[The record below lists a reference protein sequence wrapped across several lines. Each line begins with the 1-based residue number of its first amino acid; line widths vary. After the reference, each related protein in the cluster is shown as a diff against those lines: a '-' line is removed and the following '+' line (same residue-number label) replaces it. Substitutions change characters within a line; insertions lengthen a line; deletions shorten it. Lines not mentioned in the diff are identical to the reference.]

1 MASTYR
7 SVRADTAKRMDDS
20 EDPAKELIP
29 CRYCGEKATRET
41 LSMNGARCAA
51 CYDAFCRLPMPDF
64 NARFKRNEP
73 KLALPRKP
81 IHVNQG
87 HIGELLAKKS
97 TPDQVRG
104 YAEDLGIDV
113 GDAA

>member
-1 MASTYR
+1 MSTYR
-7 SVRADTAKRMDDS
+7 KVRAETAKRMDD
-20 EDPAKELIP
+20 EDDPAKELLP
-29 CRYCGEKATRET
+29 CSICKEKTPRET
-41 LSMNGARCAA
+41 LSNLGARCAS

-81 IHVNQG
+81 IHVSQG

-97 TPDQVRG
+97 TPEQVRG
-104 YAEDLGIDV
+104 YADELGIDV